1 MTIRTILAVTALATL
16 GVGTAFAQDV
26 PSLEGKTIG
35 ITAIGTDHHWDIQAY
50 QGAIEAVEALGG
62 EVIALDAQRNDQT
75 QVSQIQTLISQRP
88 DAIIQMLGN
97 VDVLNPWL
105 KRIRDQDI
113 PLFTIDTTTEYAIN
127 NSTSDNYAIGTA
139 IALKMIEDMGGQ
151 GKILV
156 FNGFYS
162 VPVCRIRYDMLKYVL
177 NDFPGVTIVEP
188 ELRDVIPNTVQSAYS
203 DVTDM
208 LTRYS
213 GDDSIKAVWSC
224 WDIPQIGATQAIEA
238 AGREGVMTYGID
250 GSPEVVAMVAD
261 PDSPAGAVAAQ
272 QPREIGAAA
281 AHNVA
286 RYLAGEEV
294 PPFTF
299 MPAVIVTK
307 DNAAETASQFLEGTD
322 AAMPAQ

>member
-1 MTIRTILAVTALATL
+1 MTIRTILAATALATL
-16 GVGTAFAQDV
+16 GVGAAFAQDA

-75 QVSQIQTLISQRP
+75 QISQIQTLISQRP

-213 GDDSIKAVWSC
+213 DDDSIKAVWSC

-238 AGREGVMTYGID
+238 AGREGVKTYGID

-261 PDSPAGAVAAQ
+261 PNSPAGAVAAQ
-272 QPREIGAAA
+272 QPRQIGAAA

-307 DNAAETASQFLEGTD
+307 ENAAETAPQFLEGTD